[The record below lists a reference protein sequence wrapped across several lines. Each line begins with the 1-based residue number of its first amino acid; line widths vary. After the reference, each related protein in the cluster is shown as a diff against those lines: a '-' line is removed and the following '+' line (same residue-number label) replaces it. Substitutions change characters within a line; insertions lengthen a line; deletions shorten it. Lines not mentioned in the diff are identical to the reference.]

1 VAAADYERFSDGAHR
16 AVVQAERV
24 ARDRGHDVAGPEDLL
39 IALAE
44 SDPAARRDLEGAG
57 ATPAAIRSRVEE
69 WAPPGSSSQRVTM
82 AMFSPLL
89 QRAVQRASRFAAQE
103 RGAEVTGRHLLR
115 GLLDGE
121 DEIVWRVLISLGVD
135 PGPLAR
141 PAATAV
147 RSARNATAAATAAV
161 AGAAASG
168 ARQPLLAGTA
178 TSAAAVA
185 VTGSWRRFWRS

>member
-24 ARDRGHDVAGPEDLL
+24 ARERGHDVAGPEDLL

-44 SDPAARRDLEGAG
+44 SDPAARRHLEEAG
-57 ATPAAIRSRVEE
+57 APPGAIRSRVEE
-69 WAPPGSSSQRVTM
+69 WAPAGSPSQPVTM

-121 DEIVWRVLISLGVD
+121 DEIVWRVLISLGID

-141 PAATAV
+141 PAPTAV
-147 RSARNATAAATAAV
+147 RSARVASTSQVRAPGPRQAV
-161 AGAAASG
+161 
-168 ARQPLLAGTA
+168 LAGPSP
-178 TSAAAVA
+178 TSP
-185 VTGSWRRFWRS
+185 GWRRFWRG

>member
-1 VAAADYERFSDGAHR
+1 MAAADYERFSDGAHR
-16 AVVQAERV
+16 AVVHAERV
-24 ARDRGHDVAGPEDLL
+24 ARERAHDVAGPEDLL

-44 SDPAARRDLEGAG
+44 SDPAARRDLEDAG

-69 WAPPGSSSQRVTM
+69 WAPAGSPSQAVTM

-89 QRAVQRASRFAAQE
+89 QRAVQRAVRFAAQE
-103 RGAEVTGRHLLR
+103 RAAEVNGRHLLR

-141 PAATAV
+141 PPATAV
-147 RSARNATAAATAAV
+147 RSPRAAGTASAVVGPTAPVTRRPALAGGPTSVARSTAAA
-161 AGAAASG
+161 
-168 ARQPLLAGTA
+168 P
-178 TSAAAVA
+178 
-185 VTGSWRRFWRS
+185 GSWRRFWRA